1 MPFRIIRND
10 ITKVKADAIVNTANP
25 KPVIGSGT
33 DSAVYAAAGKDQLL
47 EAREKI
53 GPIARG
59 SAAWTEG
66 FGLKAKYII
75 HTVGPVW
82 QDGNSGEADILRSC
96 YERSLAIADELKCKS
111 IAFPLL
117 ASGNY
122 GFPKEEA
129 LQIALAEIGRFL
141 LNHEMLVTLV
151 VFDSKAL
158 TISQELMGEID
169 QYISDHAVFLLKEKE
184 YKYKRGD
191 DRNRWRCKEK
201 VLSAISVD
209 GTASEA
215 DLSKVIGNAGK
226 TFQQKLFELIDA
238 RGLDDVTVYKK
249 ANLDRKLFSAIR
261 CKVDYHPKKETIF
274 ALALALELDLDA
286 LKDLLGRAGMAL
298 SPSILSD
305 VIIEYFFTKKIY
317 DLYEINAALAKY
329 GQKSIGP

>member
-25 KPVIGSGT
+25 RPVIGSGT
-33 DSAVYAAAGKDQLL
+33 DSAIYAAAGRDQLL
-47 EAREKI
+47 EARKKI
-53 GPIARG
+53 GSIARG
-59 SAAWTEG
+59 DAAWTDA
-66 FGLKAKYII
+66 FALKAKYVI

-82 QDGNSGEADILRSC
+82 QDGNHGERDTLRSC
-96 YERSLAIADELKCKS
+96 YEKSLAIADELKCKS
-111 IAFPLL
+111 IAFPVL

-129 LQIALAEIGRFL
+129 LQIALSEIGKFL

-158 TISQELMGEID
+158 AISQELMGEID
-169 QYISDHAVFLLKEKE
+169 QYISDHAVFLLKEE
-184 YKYKRGD
+184 DYKYNTGEG
-191 DRNRWRCKEK
+191 RNRWRREEELFSS
-201 VLSAISVD
+201 VSVD
-209 GTASEA
+209 GSVSEA
-215 DLSKVIGNAGK
+215 DLSQVVGKAGK

-261 CKVDYHPKKETIF
+261 CKTDYRPKKETVF
-274 ALALALELDLDA
+274 ALALALELDLDT

-298 SPSILSD
+298 SPSIVSD
-305 VIIEYFFTKKIY
+305 VIIEYFVTKKKY
-317 DLYEINAALAKY
+317 DLYEINTALARY

>member
-47 EAREKI
+47 EARKKI
-53 GPIARG
+53 GPITRG
-59 SAAWTEG
+59 EAAWTEG
-66 FGLKAKYII
+66 FALKAKYII

-82 QDGNSGEADILRSC
+82 KGGDHGERDTLRSC
-96 YERSLAIADELKCKS
+96 YKRSLAIADELKCKS

-117 ASGNY
+117 ASGNN
-122 GFPKEEA
+122 GFPKEDA
-129 LQIALAEIGRFL
+129 LQIALSEITGFL
-141 LNHEMLVTLV
+141 LSHDMLVTIV

-158 TISQELMGEID
+158 AISKELLGEID
-169 QYISDHAVFLLKEKE
+169 QYISDHAVFLLKEEE
-184 YKYKRGD
+184 YKFNKGEG
-191 DRNRWRCKEK
+191 RNRWRREEE
-201 VLSAISVD
+201 LFSSISIDSAV
-209 GTASEA
+209 SED
-215 DLSKVIGNAGK
+215 DLSRVVGNAGK

-238 RGLDDVTVYKK
+238 SGMDDVTFYRK

-261 CKVDYHPKKETIF
+261 CKVDYRPKKETVL
-274 ALALALELDLDA
+274 ALALALELDLDS

-298 SPSILSD
+298 SPSIISD
-305 VIIEYFFTKKIY
+305 VIMEYFFSKKNY
-317 DLYEINAALAKY
+317 DLGEINSTLARY